1 MLKPPNQ
8 GSFLWLNFHNIYFYS
23 KLDSTIYRYGTV
35 KGEGDYW
42 LVKNSWGEGWGEGG
56 YVSNFSCNRCEMREA
71 MFTLSVVQCAKC
83 SWWSVCCAI
92 PIVFLRCGS
101 PEKKTTCAELLVKP
115 LSPFLHDVFAP
126 LLCIYSLWNYALD
139 RKTICAE

>member
-56 YVSNFSCNRCEMREA
+56 YVSNFLLSDVQFVRRA
-71 MFTLSVVQCAKC
+71 MYEV
-83 SWWSVCCAI
+83 
-92 PIVFLRCGS
+92 
-101 PEKKTTCAELLVKP
+101 LLVKCVQYQLCTWLISQVRIAREEDNMCGVASQAAFP
-115 LSPFLHDVFAP
+115 LPA
-126 LLCIYSLWNYALD
+126 
-139 RKTICAE
+139 